1 MPQRVDPSR
10 LSPYSSCVRNT
21 PVTWPR
27 AELSG
32 GVPSTGRRFALLM
45 GGNELALSRGELLL
59 GRSRS
64 CQVIVEDM
72 LVSRHHAR
80 LLVSK
85 VALFVEDLGSTNGV
99 IVNEVPISGPTPLH
113 DGDRIIVGTQEL
125 VVRAVDDGIETLE
138 PPSPR
143 VSQPTPKAQPS
154 VQLAAVVTRQQPTQ
168 PEVPAQVTVPMVRAP
183 EPSVYPSEGGAT
195 TQRTEKA
202 DGLLTMARM
211 ADRMIAMGRHDAA
224 ARLLGDHLKGVLA
237 KAKQGRVVPRDVL
250 DTVGVYG
257 LKLSEVTHDATWAN
271 LAIELHSMARRPL
284 PERAVG
290 ILELLL
296 LRLPEL
302 DRQLLLRFKAALR
315 DAADNLSREE
325 WTLVE
330 RILKMPTR

>member
-1 MPQRVDPSR
+1 M
-10 LSPYSSCVRNT
+10 
-21 PVTWPR
+21 
-27 AELSG
+27 
-32 GVPSTGRRFALLM
+32 
-45 GGNELALSRGELLL
+45 
-59 GRSRS
+59 
-64 CQVIVEDM
+64 IVEDM

-125 VVRAVDDGIETLE
+125 VVRSVDDGIETLE

-154 VQLAAVVTRQQPTQ
+154 VQLAVVPNRHQPTQ

-183 EPSVYPSEGGAT
+183 EPSVHPGSDAT
-195 TQRTEKA
+195 DPTQRTEKA

-237 KAKQGRVVPRDVL
+237 KAKEGRVVPRDVL

-271 LAIELHSMARRPL
+271 LAMELHVMARRPL

-290 ILELLL
+290 TLELLL
-296 LRLPEL
+296 GRLPEL

-325 WTLVE
+325 WALVE
-330 RILKMPTR
+330 RILKMPIR